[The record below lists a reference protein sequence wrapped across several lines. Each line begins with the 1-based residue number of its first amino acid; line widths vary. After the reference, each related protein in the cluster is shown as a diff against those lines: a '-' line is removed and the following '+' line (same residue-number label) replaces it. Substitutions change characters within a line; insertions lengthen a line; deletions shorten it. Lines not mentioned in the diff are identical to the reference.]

1 MLDAAAAG
9 LYLRSS
15 IDQETAGIRAF
26 DRQPG
31 CLPGRSGTI
40 CRAIVSFP
48 RYFGGETDA
57 LSARRPILQRGSR
70 SLVVWER
77 RLARPRMRRSLI
89 SLAPAAMAVYSICR
103 IENRDEHG
111 DTAVFIHPC

>member
-31 CLPGRSGTI
+31 RQQAGVGRYAGRS
-40 CRAIVSFP
+40 
-48 RYFGGETDA
+48 
-57 LSARRPILQRGSR
+57 
-70 SLVVWER
+70 
-77 RLARPRMRRSLI
+77 
-89 SLAPAAMAVYSICR
+89 
-103 IENRDEHG
+103 
-111 DTAVFIHPC
+111 

>member
-31 CLPGRSGTI
+31 
-40 CRAIVSFP
+40 
-48 RYFGGETDA
+48 
-57 LSARRPILQRGSR
+57 RPILQRGSR

-89 SLAPAAMAVYSICR
+89 SLAPAAMAVYSISR